1 MKNILLFAYLM
12 FCFNT
17 FGQIII
23 ENAEN
28 QNFLYRGYQNKFIIG
43 VAGSN
48 YDSLKLDN
56 GTITS
61 TTFNGVPGMIIV
73 PSGGGNCNLYALKY
87 NGSSIDTVDSRFF
100 KVRPLPKPNL
110 YWGSSQDGEKAIKSY
125 SRLFVKYG
133 PEMFMISKFE
143 IVSWSSTVNGKEF
156 SGEGSELSSEFLK
169 EVKTLKGE
177 QPICIDVVFKGDSD
191 NIGRTAGCWQ
201 NQ

>member
-1 MKNILLFAYLM
+1 M

-56 GTITS
+56 GTFTS
-61 TTFNGVPGMIIV
+61 TTFNGVPGLIIV

-110 YWGSSQDGEKAIKSY
+110 YWGSSQDGEKAIKSQN
-125 SRLFVKYG
+125 RLNVSYG
-133 PEMFMISKFE
+133 PEVFMISNFE
-143 IVSWSSTVNGKEF
+143 IVSWESKINGKTL
-156 SGEGSELSSEFLK
+156 SGNGSQLSTEFLK
-169 EVKTLKGE
+169 EVKNLKGD
-177 QPICIDVVFKGDSD
+177 QTICIEVVFKGDSD